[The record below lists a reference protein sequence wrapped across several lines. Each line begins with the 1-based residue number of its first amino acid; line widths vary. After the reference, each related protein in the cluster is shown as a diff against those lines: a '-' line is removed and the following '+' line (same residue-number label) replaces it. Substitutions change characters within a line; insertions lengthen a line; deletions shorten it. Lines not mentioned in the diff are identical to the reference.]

1 MQVLEVQD
9 NGPGIPAEK
18 LSTIF
23 EPFYTSKREGLGL
36 GLSIC
41 RSIVDSFGG
50 RITVESPPEG
60 GATFRVFLR
69 TFVAPPERA
78 EQAAHVSI

>member
-1 MQVLEVQD
+1 MPDHRQVEIRTLSKAGDGMQFLEVRD
-9 NGPGIPAEK
+9 SGPGIPSEK
-18 LSTIF
+18 LASIF

-60 GATFRVFLR
+60 GAIF
-69 TFVAPPERA
+69 
-78 EQAAHVSI
+78 